1 MDDTNF
7 YGVDIVTAYDMSIQ
21 EKYNIIKENTK
32 YLDNIDKKEIK
43 DIKIN
48 YYKDIIILL
57 NNGNVYLNGEE
68 LYKNIRFLIF
78 MSGINI
84 FGISNSNEIITIT
97 GCDNNTRFMTNNNY
111 KYKKLII
118 NPLVIVAL
126 TYENEIKMYGSI
138 LDFAINYKLF
148 FDVED
153 IAYVEEEDEI
163 VVLKNNKIISLL
175 TNTEY
180 YDVNITLTGEGNN
193 YLII

>member
-1 MDDTNF
+1 MEDTNF